1 MMTQVQMNLMSTSL
15 RPETEKSLSI
25 RSWSVVILVVLVRVP
40 VRWAAMTMIL
50 ALALAA
56 CPFPGWPQEIKSAC
70 PLPEST
76 SLRME
81 VGTVPIASIANA
93 VFFEA
98 GLAIDAD
105 GAPNAYG
112 PHDKGLDLTVHAR
125 GRKGWA
131 GVLADER
138 GQPVL
143 QKRGPYRGYYVS
155 TTSLEDANTRRDADP
170 RKYVDAR
177 KIPYIVLPSDVAG
190 RFGIR
195 LGDFAVVSNQSNGRF
210 AYAYAIYA
218 DVGPS
223 GKLGEGSM
231 ALAKALGLPANP
243 RGGAVEEG
251 VWFLVFSGSGQG
263 PGKLRT
269 LKEINRSAARLYK
282 TWGGSKRLR
291 ACELLSQPSQPV
303 EAPAAQSLRSK
314 DEIR

>member
-1 MMTQVQMNLMSTSL
+1 MNLSSYDYSVPMNLMSTARRQKAEASL
-15 RPETEKSLSI
+15 C
-25 RSWSVVILVVLVRVP
+25 VP
-40 VRWAAMTMIL
+40 VRKAAMTMITVL
-50 ALALAA
+50 TLVA
-56 CPFPGWPQEIKSAC
+56 CPFPGWTQDVESAC
-70 PLPEST
+70 ALPEKIN
-76 SLRME
+76 LRMDK
-81 VGTVPIASIANA
+81 GTVPVASVSSA
-93 VFFEA
+93 VLFEA

-131 GVLADER
+131 GVLADDR
-138 GQPVL
+138 GHPVL

-155 TTSLEDANTRRDADP
+155 TTSLEDASISSDANP
-170 RKYVDAR
+170 KKYVDAR
-177 KIPYIVLPSDVAG
+177 KIPYIVLPTDVAA

-195 LGDFAVVSNQSNGRF
+195 LGDFAVVSSQRNGRF

-223 GKLGEGSM
+223 GKLGEGSI
-231 ALAKALGLPANP
+231 ALAKALGLPSNP
-243 RGGAVEEG
+243 RGGSVEDG
-251 VWFLVFSGSGQG
+251 VRFLVFPGSGRG

-291 ACELLSQPSQPV
+291 ECELLS
-303 EAPAAQSLRSK
+303 EAA
-314 DEIR
+314 IGN

>member
-1 MMTQVQMNLMSTSL
+1 MITQVQMNLMSTSL
-15 RPETEKSLSI
+15 WPETEKSLSI
-25 RSWSVVILVVLVRVP
+25 RSLSVVILVVLVRIP
-40 VRWAAMTMIL
+40 ARRAAITII
-50 ALALAA
+50 LALAA
-56 CPFPGWPQEIKSAC
+56 CPFPGWAREIKSAC

-81 VGTVPIASIANA
+81 VGTVPIASIASA
-93 VFFEA
+93 VLFEA

-195 LGDFAVVSNQSNGRF
+195 LGDFAVVAHQRNGGF

-251 VWFLVFSGSGQG
+251 VWFLVFPGSGHG